1 MAIDLR
7 KNKEALLQAYNE
19 VVSDKNNVDW
29 AVFGYEVQT
38 PVLKVVETGEGGLEE
53 MSDSLNGSK
62 IMYAYCKVLDPNTNL
77 PKYVLVNW
85 QGEAAPESMK
95 FKCANHLPDIQ
106 KFFRGIHVVIN
117 ARTEE
122 DIDPDDVTKKVAKS
136 SGSNYSFHKEK
147 PKPVDSPAPVG
158 SVYQRTVAARD
169 INTKQRDQFWA
180 EKEKEEQR
188 RVEEEKKRAVL
199 EKKRLD
205 QERRDRE
212 GSVYQRTVAARDI
225 NTKQRDQFWA
235 EKRVLID
242 VKMFCPSM
250 NDQKEEQ
257 RRVEEEK
264 KRAVLEK
271 KRLDQERRD
280 REKKEAEIRDQQVKE
295 RMKVVHEQ
303 KVRERASQ
311 IDNEEEKKRWEVEQS
326 RQVKDE
332 EERAHRSEIMRK
344 ERAAEATKLTSTS
357 ASTARQLFK
366 RRESQTEED
375 SRRAPPPPRKLRGEF
390 LSQGEDNEQPGRK
403 QPIQLPRE
411 EERSPP
417 PGRQPSPPRRQPS
430 PPRRQPS
437 PPRREPSP
445 PPREPSPPPREP
457 SPPPREPS
465 PPPRGPS
472 PPRQTSPPP
481 STESTPKSRNL
492 LAEGMPQR
500 QDSDEEQDV
509 DVWEDEPETTIPAV
523 QHEETVQYDEQ
534 NYQQEEQPT
543 EDQQYTGA
551 PEGTPGGTVTVTA
564 LYDYQASDD
573 TEISFDP
580 GDIITNVEMIDEGW
594 WTGTG
599 PNGHTGMF
607 PANYVEVME

>member
-62 IMYAYCKVLDPNTNL
+62 IMYAYCKILDPNTNL
-77 PKYVLVNW
+77 PKYVLINW

-147 PKPVDSPAPVG
+147 PKPVDSPTPVG

-188 RVEEEKKRAVL
+188 RVEEDKKRA
-199 EKKRLD
+199 
-205 QERRDRE
+205 
-212 GSVYQRTVAARDI
+212 G
-225 NTKQRDQFWA
+225 
-235 EKRVLID
+235 
-242 VKMFCPSM
+242 
-250 NDQKEEQ
+250 
-257 RRVEEEK
+257 
-264 KRAVLEK
+264 LEK

-280 REKKEAEIRDQQVKE
+280 REKKEAEDRDKQVKE

-303 KVRERASQ
+303 KVRERRASQ

-326 RQVKDE
+326 RQVMDE

-344 ERAAEATKLTSTS
+344 ERAAEATKLTSSS
-357 ASTARQLFK
+357 ASNARQLFK

-390 LSQGEDNEQPGRK
+390 LSQGEDNEQPSRK

-500 QDSDEEQDV
+500 QDSDGEQDV

-551 PEGTPGGTVTVTA
+551 PVVTPGGTVTVTA
-564 LYDYQASDD
+564 LYDYQATDD

>member
-62 IMYAYCKVLDPNTNL
+62 IMYAYCKILDPNTNL
-77 PKYVLVNW
+77 PKYVLINW

-147 PKPVDSPAPVG
+147 PKPVDSPTPVG

-180 EKEKEEQR
+180 EKEK
-188 RVEEEKKRAVL
+188 
-199 EKKRLD
+199 
-205 QERRDRE
+205 
-212 GSVYQRTVAARDI
+212 
-225 NTKQRDQFWA
+225 
-235 EKRVLID
+235 
-242 VKMFCPSM
+242 
-250 NDQKEEQ
+250 
-257 RRVEEEK
+257 
-264 KRAVLEK
+264 
-271 KRLDQERRD
+271 
-280 REKKEAEIRDQQVKE
+280 KEAEDRDKQVKE

-303 KVRERASQ
+303 KVRERRASQ

-326 RQVKDE
+326 RQVMDE

-344 ERAAEATKLTSTS
+344 ERAAEATKLTSSS
-357 ASTARQLFK
+357 ASNARQLFK

-390 LSQGEDNEQPGRK
+390 LSQGEDNEQPSRK

-500 QDSDEEQDV
+500 QDSDGEQDV

-551 PEGTPGGTVTVTA
+551 PVVTPGGTVTVTA
-564 LYDYQASDD
+564 LYDYQATDD

>member
-38 PVLKVVETGEGGLEE
+38 PVLKCVETGEGGLEE

-62 IMYAYCKVLDPNTNL
+62 IMYAYCKILDPNTNL
-77 PKYVLVNW
+77 PKYVLINWTKYKSTKICTHLGDKYLILDLNTNLPKYVLINW

-147 PKPVDSPAPVG
+147 PKPKDDSPAPVG

-188 RVEEEKKRAVL
+188 R
-199 EKKRLD
+199 
-205 QERRDRE
+205 RRE
-212 GSVYQRTVAARDI
+212 
-225 NTKQRDQFWA
+225 
-235 EKRVLID
+235 
-242 VKMFCPSM
+242 
-250 NDQKEEQ
+250 
-257 RRVEEEK
+257 
-264 KRAVLEK
+264 
-271 KRLDQERRD
+271 
-280 REKKEAEIRDQQVKE
+280 REKKEAEDRDKVVKE

-303 KVRERASQ
+303 KVRERRASQ

-326 RQVKDE
+326 SQVKDE
-332 EERAHRSEIMRK
+332 EERAHGSEIMRK
-344 ERAAEATKLTSTS
+344 ERAAEATKLASTS
-357 ASTARQLFK
+357 ASNARNLFK

-375 SRRAPPPPRKLRGEF
+375 SRRAPPPPRKLRGDF
-390 LSQGEDNEQPGRK
+390 LSQGENNDQPTRK

-430 PPRRQPS
+430 PPRRDPSPPRREPSPPPRQQS

-457 SPPPREPS
+457 SPP
-465 PPPRGPS
+465 
-472 PPRQTSPPP
+472 Q
-481 STESTPKSRNL
+481 KNL

-509 DVWEDEPETTIPAV
+509 DVWEDEPETSIPAV

-543 EDQQYTGA
+543 DDQQYTGA
-551 PEGTPGGTVTVTA
+551 PAGTPGGTATVTA
-564 LYDYQASDD
+564 LYDYQATDD

-599 PNGHTGMF
+599 PSGHTGMF
-607 PANYVEVME
+607 PANYVEVVE